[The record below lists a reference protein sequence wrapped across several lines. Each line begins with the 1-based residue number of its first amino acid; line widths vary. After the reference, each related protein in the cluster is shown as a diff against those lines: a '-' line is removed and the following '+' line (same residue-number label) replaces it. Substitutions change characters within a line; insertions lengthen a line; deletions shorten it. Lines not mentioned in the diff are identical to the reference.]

1 MNNFDRLVRFD
12 SIRIFKLL
20 EIFYYTI
27 ISFILTYVFTTLINN
42 DNIIPYVFK
51 TYENDKESNITLI
64 KDIFID
70 LMILV
75 IFIYYLKKL
84 LSCIPFI
91 FAPLNKNYKPSF
103 KGEIYVGI
111 GIGSSIVLYNSLY
124 NTIKSKL
131 KVLNKRVNKVI
142 DKL

>member
-51 TYENDKESNITLI
+51 TYENDEESNITLI

-70 LMILV
+70 LMVLV

-91 FAPLNKNYKPSF
+91 FAPLNKNYKPSM
-103 KGEIYVGI
+103 KDEVYVGI
-111 GIGSSIVLYNSLY
+111 GLGSSLVLYDSLY
-124 NTIKSKL
+124 YSIKSKL